1 MWDSIFPSN
10 FIWNLK
16 HCKINYIMVF
26 WLFCFGGVAFCWI
39 LLLLFFGLVCFLFI
53 IIFQEKKYNS
63 IVYLSQLCKMI
74 GSNLSQGARSEVTP
88 N

>member
-1 MWDSIFPSN
+1 
-10 FIWNLK
+10 
-16 HCKINYIMVF
+16 MVF
-26 WLFCFGGVAFCWI
+26 WLFCFGGVGFCWI

-53 IIFQEKKYNS
+53 IIFQEKKYN
-63 IVYLSQLCKMI
+63 INNNINLSQLCKMI